1 MCDRTGFESSRKGKF
16 LVSLEHVEL
25 KNQSKMSFSKA
36 LVYLFFESKSR
47 NKSKT
52 NERCKVDKPNSKMTL
67 KKLVRCSICG
77 NTLLCATLCK

>member
-16 LVSLEHVEL
+16 LVSLEQVEL
-25 KNQSKMSFSKA
+25 KNQSKMSFFKA

-67 KKLVRCSICG
+67 KKMVRCSICG